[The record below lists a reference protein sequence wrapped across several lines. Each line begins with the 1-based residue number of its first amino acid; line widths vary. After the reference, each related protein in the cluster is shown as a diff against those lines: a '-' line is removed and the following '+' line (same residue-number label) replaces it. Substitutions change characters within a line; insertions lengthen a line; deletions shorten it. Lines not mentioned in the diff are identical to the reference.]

1 MSRPLYGA
9 DSGDLWDW
17 GQTVTNRQAAPLE
30 HPDEIG
36 QDSPVLFDTQPD
48 SGTAQFGPS
57 ASPDP
62 EDSKMSNI
70 KLPMQ
75 PVVAVP
81 SLRSLSFRRREIRRR
96 RRPAIRGLA
105 LNAAWGVVF
114 LLCGWL
120 LFSGIFGLP
129 GA

>member
-1 MSRPLYGA
+1 MSR
-9 DSGDLWDW
+9 
-17 GQTVTNRQAAPLE
+17 
-30 HPDEIG
+30 
-36 QDSPVLFDTQPD
+36 
-48 SGTAQFGPS
+48 
-57 ASPDP
+57 
-62 EDSKMSNI
+62 I

-75 PVVAVP
+75 QAIA
-81 SLRSLSFRRREIRRR
+81 LDARDSLSFRRNQIRRR
-96 RRPAIRGLA
+96 RRLPVRGLA